1 LTVCTLHLGAH
12 LNGQRGS
19 QPRLEGSYALD
30 IQYIP
35 RVRDGFLRHQ
45 PVEPTHSATLIF
57 AGAEVAKG

>member
-1 LTVCTLHLGAH
+1 
-12 LNGQRGS
+12 
-19 QPRLEGSYALD
+19 LD